1 MLHLDML
8 HLYMLHLDMLHLDML
23 HLDMLHLDTLHIN
36 MLHGI
41 AAQTSGHSFGNS
53 ITLSSAG
60 DFVGI
65 DLGDNYPRGINMCA
79 RASVRAHG
87 ARARVFLA
95 LRSRPCVSGC
105 ACMRAQCVYAFPRD
119 VW

>member
-1 MLHLDML
+1 ML
-8 HLYMLHLDMLHLDML
+8 HLYMLHLDMLHINML
-23 HLDMLHLDTLHIN
+23 HLDMLHIYVLHC
-36 MLHGI
+36 I

-87 ARARVFLA
+87 ARARVCAA

-105 ACMRAQCVYAFPRD
+105 ACMRAQCVCAFPGN